1 MDAGVRCEHPCG
13 SSSSA
18 PRALI
23 ARTAEVAHPLA
34 VGDWP
39 ATAHPVRK
47 AAARMAEAISGRV
60 LFNLSLPFEMGP
72 ARPGVA

>member
-1 MDAGVRCEHPCG
+1 MAGIL
-13 SSSSA
+13 SA

-39 ATAHPVRK
+39 AAAHPVRK

-60 LFNLSLPFEMGP
+60 LFNLSVPFEMGL
-72 ARPGVA
+72 PGQVWTRAA